1 MQPASETDPLPTP
14 RTFLTSLIN
23 AISAIPLT
31 PASDPQLHPPQPAS
45 SPSPPSSTPPP
56 IPSTLPPKPKPNPNQ
71 QRPLNSEKEQS
82 SSNNNNN
89 NNNNPLHR
97 VPPASRPL
105 ITTLHVLFPGLVLPA
120 LGLLERGFVARVS
133 VDVEEGASGLRSG
146 VGVGRTKDGG
156 EAGERDGRDGKGN
169 EDEDGGDGDGDGNG
183 DDVRSAEAEVPTP
196 ATTKPKV
203 KPNPTRESNA
213 ITPPSFYLV
222 QSAAAA
228 EAARERWRRRRYGGG
243 GGGAGGGGAD
253 EGDGEETNGAMGT
266 TEAKVYI
273 VRLEAW
279 HCTCAAFAF
288 SSVQDGGEWDEEEQ
302 DEQGKGKG
310 FGEVDEPKPAGAER
324 SQGKWSFGGLSLDG
338 LEPGLGNGVSVCKHL
353 LACVLAD
360 RWREALGK
368 YVVER
373 KMRREE
379 VAGIVADV

>member
-31 PASDPQLHPPQPAS
+31 PASDPQPQPSPSPS
-45 SPSPPSSTPPP
+45 SPPPPPLPPSSTPPP
-56 IPSTLPPKPKPNPNQ
+56 IPSTLNPNANANAKPNQ
-71 QRPLNSEKEQS
+71 QRPSNSGNEQPS
-82 SSNNNNN
+82 SS
-89 NNNNPLHR
+89 NPLHR

-120 LGLLERGFVARVS
+120 LDLLERGFVARVS
-133 VDVEEGASGLRSG
+133 VDVGEGASGLRSG
-146 VGVGRTKDGG
+146 VGAGRRKDG
-156 EAGERDGRDGKGN
+156 D
-169 EDEDGGDGDGDGNG
+169 EDEDGDGDGDGIGDGGDGGGNG
-183 DDVRSAEAEVPTP
+183 SGDGIGSAEVEVPTP
-196 ATTKPKV
+196 APTKPKA

-338 LEPGLGNGVSVCKHL
+338 LEPGLGTGVSVCKHL

-373 KMRREE
+373 KMRREA